1 MELTMF
7 EKILQLPLFQGLT
20 TNEISE
26 VLSHIRL
33 DFVNYQAGDEFVIQ
47 GDACKGLIYIIH
59 GEIASEYRD
68 SQGRFTFS
76 EKLPQ
81 TGVIEPYNM
90 FGMFQKYSRSY
101 IFTTDGCT
109 LTIEKPMVLK
119 YLMSNNIIKINLLN
133 IVCNRYQQTQRLLC
147 DYPEDTVKNKIV
159 KFLLSYSS
167 IPKGGKEV
175 HIKMTD
181 MAKIIHETRLNVSK
195 ALNIMQKEGLIIL
208 QRNMLTIKNIKDLY

>member
-1 MELTMF
+1 
-7 EKILQLPLFQGLT
+7 
-20 TNEISE
+20 
-26 VLSHIRL
+26 
-33 DFVNYQAGDEFVIQ
+33 
-47 GDACKGLIYIIH
+47 
-59 GEIASEYRD
+59 
-68 SQGRFTFS
+68 
-76 EKLPQ
+76 
-81 TGVIEPYNM
+81 M

-181 MAKIIHETRLNVSK
+181 MEENKIQDVGQSLTSLPTTDTATAQLHRPKHSK
-195 ALNIMQKEGLIIL
+195 
-208 QRNMLTIKNIKDLY
+208 